1 MRLLKEQ
8 AGTEANLG
16 GPGAAGNWSDF
27 TGRNM
32 PIKIAVC
39 IFRNEKKR
47 HYFLNVASMHIDT
60 TNING
65 HAVRNLETDMAHVN
79 PFILKVQRNRK
90 RLTQERLADIAGVDK
105 QTIWRIEKGKLD
117 NTRPGTIKKLARA
130 LDIEPA
136 ELTREA
142 PTVGMARESEPVQK
156 RSQSS
161 FGVSTTADNF
171 LYLISERYFVKP
183 WQVMELAPLLFCWA
197 AEMSLRARR
206 EHLKKLKGAC
216 ESARSLEE
224 EMRHL
229 PGSNFTYSEEKITAE
244 SDSID
249 RHDLFGTFADDAFAD
264 GPFYSPSDDTD
275 NPFAMFLTKLVRD
288 IGDVAS
294 FEGFSSIDYPIYQ
307 VCHEEALNLLGR
319 DEKLAESILNGVTVL
334 GEMPKELQGT
344 SGKTKERAEW
354 VRAQVEEDLQSFV
367 SNTDL

>member
-171 LYLISERYFVKP
+171 LYLISERYFV
-183 WQVMELAPLLFCWA
+183 
-197 AEMSLRARR
+197 
-206 EHLKKLKGAC
+206 
-216 ESARSLEE
+216 
-224 EMRHL
+224 
-229 PGSNFTYSEEKITAE
+229 
-244 SDSID
+244 
-249 RHDLFGTFADDAFAD
+249 
-264 GPFYSPSDDTD
+264 
-275 NPFAMFLTKLVRD
+275 
-288 IGDVAS
+288 
-294 FEGFSSIDYPIYQ
+294 
-307 VCHEEALNLLGR
+307 
-319 DEKLAESILNGVTVL
+319 
-334 GEMPKELQGT
+334 
-344 SGKTKERAEW
+344 
-354 VRAQVEEDLQSFV
+354 
-367 SNTDL
+367 